1 MVGLI
6 LGNDFRRATF
16 AGRPR
21 GTPTKWVRVTVRPV
35 ELKGERVVQFVYFD
49 GKQTRTDNPTDPGP
63 PLAELLACRFA
74 GVHLTTATEEIDL
87 RTTKKGKT
95 TVGRVAG
102 ESRSGPESV
111 PPPALGP
118 DRLTPATRLD
128 HNRIKNLPLPEGTPD
143 RLLQVMGVADAAGRV
158 KPTMRGK
165 FTQINEFL
173 KHLGHALDGTDLLTL
188 GRPLDI
194 LDCGCGASY
203 LTLAAHHYLN
213 HVRGVPARL
222 VGVDVNDE
230 LVRKSAAKADALGAA
245 GLAFACG
252 RIGGVDAPADVVIA
266 LHACDTATDDALVQ
280 AVRSGAKLI
289 LCAPC
294 CHRHLNRQM
303 PTGGPLGALLRHGI
317 LRERQADL
325 VTDALRAAALRAV
338 GYKAEVVEFVGLEHS
353 ARNLLIRAVKVG
365 ETGDDA
371 EYRALRDFW
380 GVEPAIG
387 RLLAPVAVN
396 PPCG

>member
-1 MVGLI
+1 MCPAGCSTSGWPAVDDAAVVGLI
-6 LGNDFRRATF
+6 RGDDFRRATF
-16 AGRPR
+16 AGKPR
-21 GTPTKWVRVTVRPV
+21 GTPSRWVRVTVRPV
-35 ELKGERVVQFVYFD
+35 EIKGGRLLQFAYFD
-49 GKQTRTDNPTDPGP
+49 GKQTRTDNPADAGP

-87 RTTKKGKT
+87 RTTKKGVT
-95 TVGRVAG
+95 TVGRTSA
-102 ESRSGPESV
+102 
-111 PPPALGP
+111 A
-118 DRLTPATRLD
+118 TPAAD
-128 HNRIKNLPLPEGTPD
+128 VAHNRTKDVPLPEGRPD
-143 RLLQVMGVADAAGRV
+143 RLLEVMGVADAAGRV

-173 KHLGHALDGTDLLTL
+173 KHLGHALDGTDLLAL

-194 LDCGCGASY
+194 LDCGSGASY

-213 HVRGVPARL
+213 QVRGIPARL

-230 LVRKSAAKADALGAA
+230 LVRKSTAKADTLGAA
-245 GLAFACG
+245 GLNFACG
-252 RIGGVDAPADVVIA
+252 RIGSVDVPADVVIA
-266 LHACDTATDDALVQ
+266 LHACDTATDDALIQ

-338 GYKAEVVEFVGLEHS
+338 GYRTEVVEFVGLEHS

-365 ETGDDA
+365 ESGDAA

-387 RLLAPVAVN
+387 RLLAPVADAA
-396 PPCG
+396 PAR